1 MSHVTQIHNRNGKD
15 RGCSFFGNAKISPNT
30 VVRPL
35 FKSFRS
41 AEAIK
46 AKDVAVCCS
55 VLQCFRS
62 AEATKAKEEMLQCEE
77 QLKAFYRLH
86 NPEKYVRVLQFV
98 AVQSDAV
105 SRSVLQ
111 CVAVRCSVLR
121 CIAKNS

>member
-35 FKSFRS
+35 FKS
-41 AEAIK
+41 
-46 AKDVAVCCS
+46 
-55 VLQCFRS
+55 FRS